1 MLVDEFVLA
10 LLISIVF
17 IFFFYIASVILGAI
31 SLRADN
37 QFAKYFLLA
46 SIFSICG
53 GTITANAVW
62 GFIPFN
68 WFTYRATDIG
78 MMADAILLA
87 LALAERFNINQS
99 EKLAAEKMAGIDL
112 LTNLNNRRS
121 FYKFVQ
127 PIWAMSLRSKS
138 NTSVIMLDID
148 HFKLLNDNYGHALG
162 DRVLM
167 QLSETLQKE
176 ARSGDILARWGGEEF
191 LVFLPE
197 TRLTDAVAIA
207 ERMRKK
213 IATIQIATDKEE
225 KLSFTASL
233 GVASTLDG
241 NYRWMN

>member
-1 MLVDEFVLA
+1 
-10 LLISIVF
+10 
-17 IFFFYIASVILGAI
+17 
-31 SLRADN
+31 
-37 QFAKYFLLA
+37 
-46 SIFSICG
+46 
-53 GTITANAVW
+53 
-62 GFIPFN
+62 
-68 WFTYRATDIG
+68 

-99 EKLAAEKMAGIDL
+99 EKLAAERMAGIDL

-176 ARSGDILARWGGEEF
+176 ARSGIFWRAGAGKSSLFFCRKRDC
-191 LVFLPE
+191 
-197 TRLTDAVAIA
+197 
-207 ERMRKK
+207 RMP
-213 IATIQIATDKEE
+213 
-225 KLSFTASL
+225 
-233 GVASTLDG
+233 
-241 NYRWMN
+241 